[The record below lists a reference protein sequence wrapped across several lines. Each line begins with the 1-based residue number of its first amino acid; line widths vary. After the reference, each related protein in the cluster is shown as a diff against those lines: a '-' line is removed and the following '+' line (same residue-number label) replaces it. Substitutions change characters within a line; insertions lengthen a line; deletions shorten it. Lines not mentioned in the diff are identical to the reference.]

1 MNLNFLTLIWHTL
14 IQQPLITSLSFFSSY
29 FGLGLGIIILTLII
43 KLLLLPLTLTS
54 LRHSQQIATLQ
65 DKINKLKKKYK
76 NQPQKLAQA
85 QAQLFK
91 QHGVVPAAGCLP
103 MLVQI
108 VLFFALYQI
117 LLQQVGQNGFQTSFL
132 WLDLTKPDPL
142 FILPLLAGVF
152 QLGAVFLTPT
162 PTLSN
167 NQTQQMQKQM
177 MVFMSVFTV
186 FIASRFPS
194 GIVLYWVVNSAA
206 SLAQQFIIKQK
217 YNPNHKT

>member
-54 LRHSQQIATLQ
+54 LRHSQQIASLQ

-85 QAQLFK
+85 QAKLFK
-91 QHGVVPAAGCLP
+91 QHGVIPAAGCLP
-103 MLVQI
+103 MLVQV

-117 LLQQVGQNGFQTSFL
+117 LLQQVGQNGFQTGFL

-142 FILPLLAGVF
+142 FILPLLAGIF
-152 QLGAVFLTPT
+152 QLGAVLLTPT
-162 PTLSN
+162 PTSN

-177 MVFMSVFTV
+177 MIFMSVFTV

-206 SLAQQFIIKQK
+206 SLVQQFIIKQK